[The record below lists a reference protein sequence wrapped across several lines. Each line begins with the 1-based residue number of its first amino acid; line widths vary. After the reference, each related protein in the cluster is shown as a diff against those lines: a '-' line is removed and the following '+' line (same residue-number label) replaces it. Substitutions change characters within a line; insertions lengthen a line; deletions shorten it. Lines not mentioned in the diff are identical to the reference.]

1 MVVRNNQTGANA
13 PRRGTLLK
21 ASPSGVV
28 SHTVPAITRFPPPDF
43 MTRTQKNVWIAA
55 LSDMPLEFF
64 RARHIPTMI
73 QYCRAVERMMHFSDQ
88 WEKDIE
94 DDIARTTWIRMM
106 QVVRSLENQLS
117 MGTNTLILLGVKA
130 RSEHRVANQSRNAA
144 EAGEDDRNTR
154 AGLTYVSN

>member
-1 MVVRNNQTGANA
+1 
-13 PRRGTLLK
+13 
-21 ASPSGVV
+21 
-28 SHTVPAITRFPPPDF
+28 